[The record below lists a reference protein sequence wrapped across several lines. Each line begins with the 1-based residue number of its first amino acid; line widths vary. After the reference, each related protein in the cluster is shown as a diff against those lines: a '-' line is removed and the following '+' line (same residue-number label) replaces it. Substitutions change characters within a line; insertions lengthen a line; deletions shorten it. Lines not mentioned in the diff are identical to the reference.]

1 MGRFLG
7 HPLLRPNYGHFWV
20 CCPSVANPGCSG
32 SPEIKVIVAAN
43 GIPQSQTVEA
53 ATVPD
58 RAKPQHLLQAGWT
71 PDFPVFL
78 AAAQSSL
85 SLALSFLCC
94 PHSHFP
100 CVCWVVATLLDG
112 CDCSEY
118 YLSGICILYF
128 IYTAI
133 SKS

>member
-7 HPLLRPNYGHFWV
+7 HPLLRPNYGHFWL

-32 SPEIKVIVAAN
+32 SPEIKVITTAN
-43 GIPQSQTVEA
+43 DLPQSQTVEA

-85 SLALSFLCC
+85 SLFSLLPTLSFPL
-94 PHSHFP
+94 
-100 CVCWVVATLLDG
+100 CVCVSG
-112 CDCSEY
+112 CHSARW
-118 YLSGICILYF
+118 L
-128 IYTAI
+128 
-133 SKS
+133 